1 MFADTLHLPM
11 SNTVNCVGC
20 DCQRIARSLQSQAV
34 EAEPMRVAVTL
45 ARWCIAAIKEMR
57 RHQHAKGKDKAA
69 QDVAKKLALARQKLT
84 PLYASLDSP
93 SHNCRTGTKSA
104 IQLHWGIDRSMSAV
118 STVWSSLERDLSRI
132 LVGLV
137 SDVFL
142 W

>member
-1 MFADTLHLPM
+1 MR
-11 SNTVNCVGC
+11 VGC
-20 DCQRIARSLQSQAV
+20 DYYRIARSLQSQAV

-69 QDVAKKLALARQKLT
+69 HNVAKQLALARQKLT

-93 SHNCRTGTKSA
+93 VQNCRKGKKLAS
-104 IQLHWGIDRSMSAV
+104 QLHWGIDRSISAV
-118 STVWSSLERDLSRI
+118 SSVWSSLESDLSRI
-132 LVGLV
+132 LMGLV

>member
-1 MFADTLHLPM
+1 M
-11 SNTVNCVGC
+11 SNAVKRVGC
-20 DCQRIARSLQSQAV
+20 DCYRIARSLQSQAM

-57 RHQHAKGKDKAA
+57 RHQQMKGRDRAA
-69 QDVAKKLALARQKLT
+69 HSVAKHLALARQKLN
-84 PLYASLDSP
+84 PLYASLDVP
-93 SHNCRTGTKSA
+93 AQNCCTGTKTA

-118 STVWSSLERDLSRI
+118 STVWSSLENDLGRI
-132 LVGLV
+132 FMGLV